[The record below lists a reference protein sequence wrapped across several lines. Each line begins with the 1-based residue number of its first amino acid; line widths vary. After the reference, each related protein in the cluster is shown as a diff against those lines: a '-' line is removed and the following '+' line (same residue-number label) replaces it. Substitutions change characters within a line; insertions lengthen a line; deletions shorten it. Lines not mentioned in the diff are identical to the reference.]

1 MFVRCDVRVGGMARH
16 GLLIWLRSEG
26 GILATN
32 MARTQDAFE
41 LAVMAAVRFHP
52 TTNTSSRTT
61 DRRVRQPIDSVPL
74 AHAELEAAVKVSR
87 AGACAGLSAAKQF
100 DGVQGQVFLL
110 PVRVCGCGRV

>member
-1 MFVRCDVRVGGMARH
+1 
-16 GLLIWLRSEG
+16 
-26 GILATN
+26 

-74 AHAELEAAVKVSR
+74 AHAEVEAAVKVSR
-87 AGACAGLSAAKQF
+87 AGACAGLSAAKQC
-100 DGVQGQVFLL
+100 DGVQGKFLFC
-110 PVRVCGCGRV
+110 PSVRVCVDVGVCE